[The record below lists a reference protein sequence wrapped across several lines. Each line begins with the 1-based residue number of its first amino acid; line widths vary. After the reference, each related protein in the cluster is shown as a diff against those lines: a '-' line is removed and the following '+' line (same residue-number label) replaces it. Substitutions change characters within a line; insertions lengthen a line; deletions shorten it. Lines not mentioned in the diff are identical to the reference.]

1 MVLSES
7 HLLRKKGGSLPF
19 HLPAASL
26 SVAYGEPEEESLDE
40 SLRTFEF
47 RTKSEKRVL
56 GLIFRLVIKV
66 TRSDHVNCGLL
77 LLVTGTEI
85 GINAHAT
92 RQWTKRVWK

>member
-1 MVLSES
+1 M
-7 HLLRKKGGSLPF
+7 HQLRLY
-19 HLPAASL
+19 
-26 SVAYGEPEEESLDE
+26 VVYGTQEESLDE
-40 SLRTFEF
+40 SLRTFES

-92 RQWTKRVWK
+92 VKARRECGSGC